1 LAYRDKGDELTLG
14 PCGCVRGVAAMR
26 HSNLSRGRAVM
37 WADSESLR
45 RIRHVSLADILHSG
59 RLSSSVRR
67 IRHQDCLARLTPT
80 DTPPG
85 YATMVKSVSGECHGS
100 RDLRTDNGG
109 LNLCGKVELAW

>member
-1 LAYRDKGDELTLG
+1 LG

-45 RIRHVSLADILHSG
+45 RIRHVSLADMHPP
-59 RLSSSVRR
+59 
-67 IRHQDCLARLTPT
+67 QWTPIEQHAT

-85 YATMVKSVSGECHGS
+85 LPREIDSELLEGVHDVIGNIAELLHPDLDRYADHSLVMDQFAKYFGF
-100 RDLRTDNGG
+100 
-109 LNLCGKVELAW
+109 